1 MNKLKKKEE
10 MSLLHE
16 NLKKN
21 KQKNTCLQFFKKQCG
36 MVKANTERRNKLE
49 ITGYILSM
57 MQCNKSAGR
66 ELFTNGRREQLVSKM
81 GGKCHPTTY
90 RTDYRSI

>member
-1 MNKLKKKEE
+1 

-21 KQKNTCLQFFKKQCG
+21 KQKNTCLQFLKKQRG
-36 MVKANTERRNKLE
+36 MVKANTERRHKLE
-49 ITGYILSM
+49 ITGHILSM

-81 GGKCHPTTY
+81 GGKCHPTMY
-90 RTDYRSI
+90 RTGYKYI